1 MSILAA
7 FVVPHPPLLVPEVG
21 RGEEKEIHATTAA
34 YKEVA
39 RQIAVLH
46 PETVVLL
53 SPHAPAYGDYFQITN
68 GSYASGSFEAFGA
81 PKVKLEAALDE
92 ELIQKLSELCQAQD
106 LPGGTLGGRQKALDH
121 GTLVPLYFIQPKNP
135 HLRLVRIALSGLPLE
150 EHYRLG
156 MLIAK
161 AAEATG
167 RSVVVVASG
176 DLSHKLTADG
186 PYGYAEEGPV
196 FDRQVT
202 QALAQGDFYALLK
215 LDRNFT
221 SAAAECG
228 LRSILIL
235 AGALDRQH
243 VAATL
248 LSYEG
253 PFGVGYAVA
262 SFYPGEANP
271 QRAFLQQKLS
281 EETQRLD
288 SLRMAEDPFIAL
300 ARYALETK
308 VRKGETPALPPLLP
322 PSLTQVRAGVFVS
335 LKLFGELRGCIGTI
349 APVTASLGEEILR
362 NAVLSG
368 TEDPRFSPVTP
379 RELPL
384 LVYSVDV
391 LGPPEPISGLA
402 ELDPLRYGVI
412 VRHRG
417 RSGLLLPDLPG
428 VTTAKEQVAIALRK
442 AGIAP
447 QSSYGL
453 ERFEVVRHT

>member
-7 FVVPHPPLLVPEVG
+7 FVVPHPPLIVPEVG

-34 YKEVA
+34 YEEVA

-53 SPHAPAYGDYFQITN
+53 SPHAPAYGDYFQITD
-68 GSYASGSFEAFGA
+68 GPVASGSFEAFGA
-81 PKVKLEAALDE
+81 PKVRLEAALDE
-92 ELIQKLSELCQAQD
+92 EFIQKLSELCKTQD

-135 HLRLVRIALSGLPLE
+135 DLRLVRIALSGLPLE

-161 AAEATG
+161 ATKATG

-176 DLSHKLTADG
+176 DLSHKLTAQG
-186 PYGYAEEGPV
+186 PYGFAEEGPI

-202 QALAQGDFYALLK
+202 EALALGDFYTLLQ

-235 AGALDRQH
+235 AGAMDSLD
-243 VAATL
+243 VTAKL

-262 SFYPGEANP
+262 SFYPGESNP
-271 QRAFLQQKLS
+271 LRAFLQKKLK

-288 SLRMAEDPFIAL
+288 GLRLGEDPLVAL

-308 VRKGETPALPPLLP
+308 VRKGEEPELPPKLP
-322 PSLTQVRAGVFVS
+322 PSLTQERAGVFVS

-349 APVTASLGEEILR
+349 SPVTASLGEEILR

-391 LGPPEPISGLA
+391 LGPAEPIADLA
-402 ELDPLRYGVI
+402 ELDPLHYGVI

-428 VTTAKEQVAIALRK
+428 VSTAQEQVAIALRK
-442 AGIAP
+442 AGIDP
-447 QSSYGL
+447 QASYTL